1 MVPWPIPIA
10 AGSPFTLASLPYGI
24 FSTPYRDKR
33 VGVAIGDFILDLSS
47 VERSSILKAILQG
60 HECGDNGR
68 LIFTSEDLG
77 NFATVPTIMRKR
89 LRQQL
94 INWLSDPT
102 SPLFQDA
109 TLNEAAF
116 VPMRDATMHLPFKIG
131 GFSDFMCSDVHVD
144 NCSRLA
150 GARTPANHY
159 AMPIGYNGRASS
171 VVVESAPVHRPYGLI
186 RDKETGKF
194 VFRPSMTMDYEAE
207 LGIFISHA
215 VPAGKIIT
223 ADEAEEHIFGFVIL
237 NDWSARDIQISEMN
251 PLGPFNGKAF
261 ATSISPWVTPLEALE
276 SARCSSSC
284 DIEFEVSVNRS
295 KSGEKD
301 TILTTCSNLRDL
313 RWSPGQMVAQLAS
326 SGCGLNTGD
335 LLGTGTIS
343 SPNDTPILRTLGCL
357 FELTESGKIPAGQR
371 EGSKLIFLE
380 DGDEVVMTA
389 MAAGGTVNLGTLRG
403 QLQAPRNIAAAR

>member
-24 FSTPYRDKR
+24 FSTSYRDKR

-47 VERSSILKAILQG
+47 LERSSILKAILQG
-60 HECGDNGR
+60 HECGHNGR
-68 LIFTSEDLG
+68 FIFTSEDLG
-77 NFATVPTIMRKR
+77 NFAKVPTVIRKR

-109 TLNEAAF
+109 TLNEATF

-150 GARTPANHY
+150 GAQTPANHY

-186 RDKETGKF
+186 RDKEKGKF
-194 VFRPSMTMDYEAE
+194 VFKPSMNMDYEAE

-215 VPAGKIIT
+215 VPVGKTIT
-223 ADEAEEHIFGFVIL
+223 ADEAEQHIFGFVVL
-237 NDWSARDIQISEMN
+237 NDCGGSAGAPYLSHAKAESTWDI
-251 PLGPFNGKAF
+251 K
-261 ATSISPWVTPLEALE
+261 
-276 SARCSSSC
+276 
-284 DIEFEVSVNRS
+284 FEVSVNRR
-295 KSGEKD
+295 KSGEQD
-301 TILTTCSNLRDL
+301 TILTTYSNLRDL
-313 RWSPGQMVAQLAS
+313 RWSPGQMVAHLAS

-343 SPNDTPILRTLGCL
+343 SPNDTPTLRTLGCL
-357 FELTESGKIPAGQR
+357 FELTEAGKIPAGQR
-371 EGSKLIFLE
+371 EGSKLAFLE

-389 MAAGGTVNLGTLRG
+389 MAAGATVNLGTLRG
-403 QLQAPRNIAAAR
+403 QLQACRNIPTAP